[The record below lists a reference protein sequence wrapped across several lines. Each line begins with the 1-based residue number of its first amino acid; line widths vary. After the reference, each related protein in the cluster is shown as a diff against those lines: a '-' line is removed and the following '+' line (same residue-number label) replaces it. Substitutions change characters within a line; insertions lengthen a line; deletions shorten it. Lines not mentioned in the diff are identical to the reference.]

1 MLRVENL
8 TKVFPDGTVALRDV
22 SFEVKDG
29 EFLTIIG
36 LSGSG
41 KSTLL
46 RCINRLIDPT
56 AGRVIWDE
64 VDVTAAQ
71 GQELR
76 RIRRQIGMI
85 FQQFNLVRRSTVMT
99 NVLSGRLGYAH
110 PLLSLVHSFS
120 AEDRRRARAALERV
134 GIPEKADNRADQLS
148 GGQQQRVGIARALM
162 QEPRIMLADE
172 PVASLDPVLAHSI
185 LQYLELLNRQDG
197 ITVLCSLH
205 FLDLVHRY
213 ASRVIGLKDGRLVFD
228 GLPSELT
235 AERFKEVY
243 GEEAEM
249 VTVGGS
255 GQG

>member
-1 MLRVENL
+1 VENL

-29 EFLTIIG
+29 EFLAVIG

-46 RCINRLIDPT
+46 RCINRLIDPSQ
-56 AGRVIWDE
+56 GRVEWDGM
-64 VDVTAAQ
+64 DVTAAQ
-71 GQELR
+71 GKDLR

-110 PLLSLVHSFS
+110 PLLSLMHQFS
-120 AEDRRRARAALERV
+120 AEDHRRARTALERV
-134 GIPEKADNRADQLS
+134 GIAEKAGNRADQLS

-213 ASRVIGLKDGRLVFD
+213 ASRVIGLKAGELVFD

-249 VTVGGS
+249 VTVGGL